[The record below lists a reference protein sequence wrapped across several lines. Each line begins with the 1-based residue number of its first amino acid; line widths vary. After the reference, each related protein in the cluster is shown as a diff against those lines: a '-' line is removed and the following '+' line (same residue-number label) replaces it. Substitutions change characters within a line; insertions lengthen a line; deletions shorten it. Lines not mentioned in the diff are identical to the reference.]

1 MKLTDKSVIAA
12 SLNES
17 KGILTKISPS
27 LSKLPPS
34 FPNVVWYWVNANQG
48 RLETWFDLLGE
59 VPGSEEFLVQQIEI
73 HRSILN
79 YFLTHLNEILDSAKK
94 KSKRESAPASRA
106 DEDSGKA
113 AAVLAALVME
123 ISPVRSPN
131 QNKLTAESD
140 LETFVEG
147 SALDRVEFETHLKNL
162 LRSAIDSNKIILLK
176 NLLTRRSKIDSGEN
190 PSLVDLWNEVKRVV
204 EEDQEQRNKKKPKI
218 KGPGEEH

>member
-1 MKLTDKSVIAA
+1 
-12 SLNES
+12 
-17 KGILTKISPS
+17 
-27 LSKLPPS
+27 
-34 FPNVVWYWVNANQG
+34 
-48 RLETWFDLLGE
+48 
-59 VPGSEEFLVQQIEI
+59 
-73 HRSILN
+73 
-79 YFLTHLNEILDSAKK
+79 
-94 KSKRESAPASRA
+94 
-106 DEDSGKA
+106 
-113 AAVLAALVME
+113 ME

>member
-34 FPNVVWYWVNANQG
+34 FPNEVWYWVNANQG

-94 KSKRESAPASRA
+94 RVSASPLR
-106 DEDSGKA
+106 
-113 AAVLAALVME
+113 LVGLMK
-123 ISPVRSPN
+123 IVVKLPLFWRLWLWKFRRFVRPTKTS
-131 QNKLTAESD
+131 
-140 LETFVEG
+140 
-147 SALDRVEFETHLKNL
+147 
-162 LRSAIDSNKIILLK
+162 
-176 NLLTRRSKIDSGEN
+176 
-190 PSLVDLWNEVKRVV
+190 
-204 EEDQEQRNKKKPKI
+204 
-218 KGPGEEH
+218 